1 LLRNIQKLDHVVT
14 VTYGNNTIT
23 RSDIRGEVELFPA
36 EPGIN
41 LPAVNLV
48 EVLYTPKAPHN
59 MLSVTKGME
68 RGMGFTFKDNIC
80 TIVLPDDSFH
90 MAKKKKGVFYIKS
103 GHVRHQETAQ
113 LAVIKEKRTKLDDQ
127 SQVGRLV
134 GYAAH
139 TKGYV
144 VLLNDNSTVVTRD
157 VVIDESGTLQSPAG
171 TTSAFRFRSAEEDQ
185 ESCRHIPVP
194 TPIPVL
200 TPPVP
205 APATSEM
212 QPDIPAWTEQQ
223 APMQTHI
230 EQQPTETEPE
240 TTTTATPTPSAP
252 VTLRRSTRERQPPSY
267 LDGFD
272 TTQKRSYT
280 RRDNTDS
287 DSHET
292 ASMALIDA
300 PATYE
305 EAMSSEY
312 AENWKQAMQEEM
324 QSLIAN
330 NTWELKTAPSGT
342 NIIPT
347 KWVYAIKRDANGDIT
362 RFKARL
368 VAKGFKQKEG
378 IDFDEVFAP
387 VSKHSTLRALLAKV
401 SADNLELRQ
410 LDVTTAFLQG
420 DINEEVFVQQPQGFK
435 QGKGLTCHLNR
446 ALYGLR
452 QAPRAWYQRLHSE
465 LDSIGFKESSA
476 DPSLYIKIYK
486 THIVYVLVYV
496 DDILIAGNKEAVD
509 YVSACLSSAFK
520 VRDLGDVHLFLG
532 MTITRDRKNR
542 MLMLGQERMT
552 TSLLTKYGQESA
564 RPNAT
569 PLNSSITLCRTEGE
583 PLDTDKYPYSN
594 VIGSLM
600 YLSVCTRPD
609 ISQAVGALA
618 RYMTAP
624 TTVHW
629 KAAISVLRSLAG
641 TSDYGIMFAHCLLH
655 SHLL

>member
-1 LLRNIQKLDHVVT
+1 
-14 VTYGNNTIT
+14 
-23 RSDIRGEVELFPA
+23 
-36 EPGIN
+36 
-41 LPAVNLV
+41 
-48 EVLYTPKAPHN
+48 
-59 MLSVTKGME
+59 
-68 RGMGFTFKDNIC
+68 
-80 TIVLPDDSFH
+80 
-90 MAKKKKGVFYIKS
+90 
-103 GHVRHQETAQ
+103 
-113 LAVIKEKRTKLDDQ
+113 
-127 SQVGRLV
+127 
-134 GYAAH
+134 
-139 TKGYV
+139 
-144 VLLNDNSTVVTRD
+144 
-157 VVIDESGTLQSPAG
+157 
-171 TTSAFRFRSAEEDQ
+171 
-185 ESCRHIPVP
+185 
-194 TPIPVL
+194 
-200 TPPVP
+200 
-205 APATSEM
+205 M

-267 LDGFD
+267 LGGFD

-280 RRDNTDS
+280 RKDNTDNN
-287 DSHET
+287 SHET

-401 SADNLELRQ
+401 AADNLELRQ

-420 DINEEVFVQQPQGFK
+420 DINEEVFVQQPQGFE

-542 MLMLGQERMT
+542 MLMLGQERMI

-629 KAAISVLRSLAG
+629 KAAISVLRYLAG
-641 TSDYGIMFAHCLLH
+641 TADYGIMFGNSTDNLKINGYCDADFAGDIDTRRSTTGYIFTLNGGAISWSSRRQQTVAVSTAEAEYMAAAYAVKEALWLRKLAADLQLDTATTVIYGDNQAAIKLLKNPISSLRSKH
-655 SHLL
+655 IDVIYHFAREHLISKEIEFVYISTDVMIADVLTKAVPKAKHLICMKGMGMHKLI